1 MSCIRFTSS
10 ERINMCIMSLI
21 YLSTENELFAHTNTF
36 KQLQHFLYH
45 HYVINLKIG
54 LYTLKMKT
62 GSPVYFY
69 LILFYFYWLNRVT
82 RCYNC
87 FDNFRIKLSFFILYC
102 TIKQCSNFLEKYA
115 IIIAFCLDSIL
126 QSQAERCPGLRWVSM
141 IAESQQF

>member
-1 MSCIRFTSS
+1 MYNVSS
-10 ERINMCIMSLI
+10 FINRPKRNFL
-21 YLSTENELFAHTNTF
+21 HTQTHSNNRNI
-36 KQLQHFLYH
+36 FLYH

-69 LILFYFYWLNRVT
+69 FILFYFYWLNRVT